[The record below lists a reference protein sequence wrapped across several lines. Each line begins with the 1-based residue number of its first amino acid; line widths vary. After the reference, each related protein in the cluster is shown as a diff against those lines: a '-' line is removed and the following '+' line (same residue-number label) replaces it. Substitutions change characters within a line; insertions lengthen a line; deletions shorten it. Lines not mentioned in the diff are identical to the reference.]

1 MKELNDI
8 LNEEYEVYS
17 KYLKLAAKKREALIK
32 NNIDLLPKITDI
44 ERKLSTKILQLEN
57 KRKLFLREEG
67 YGTNVTIGEILS
79 KLSDSNDSAHEQE
92 SLEETAKRLKETLEE
107 CKKINDNNMALVRQS
122 SSYINHMIKVFTKSD
137 KSAESA
143 TYQKN
148 AVGKIENIRLAD
160 IQG

>member
-1 MKELNDI
+1 MKELTEI
-8 LNEEYEVYS
+8 LDEECEVYS
-17 KYLKLAAKKREALIK
+17 KYLKLAGKKREALIK

-57 KRKLFLREEG
+57 KRKVFLREEG
-67 YGTNVTIGEILS
+67 YGTNVTIGEILTS
-79 KLSDSNDSAHEQE
+79 LTRSDEHTEDQETLEQ
-92 SLEETAKRLKETLEE
+92 TARRLKETLEQ
-107 CKKINDNNMALVRQS
+107 CKKFNDNNMALVRQS

-137 KSAESA
+137 KSSESA